1 MNDPTLFHQIS
12 DADLQQVLAPKTRG
26 LRAAVAAAG
35 PRLRR
40 IVTFGS
46 ILGRMGLKGEA
57 HYAIANAWQ
66 SLIAEQFAREDC
78 HVLSLEWSL
87 WNGVGM
93 GHRLGSLERL
103 ARFGVDALPVEAALD
118 VFETLLLGGAV
129 GTYMVTSRFGPPRQ
143 VSLGATEL
151 PILRFVDK

>member
-1 MNDPTLFHQIS
+1 MSEPMTF
-12 DADLQQVLAPKTRG
+12 
-26 LRAAVAAAG
+26 AVAGYGAW
-35 PRLRR
+35 
-40 IVTFGS
+40 
-46 ILGRMGLKGEA
+46 GRCHGR
-57 HYAIANAWQ
+57 AIADARDGRLVAVAVGSDVSASAAKSDFPDAAIHRDWQ

-118 VFETLLLGGAV
+118 VFESLLLRGAV

-143 VSLGATEL
+143 VSLGASEPVATW
-151 PILRFVDK
+151 